1 MGKLPKKVVVI
12 GSWRGFTPLVFG
24 KALRDNTEGG
34 VVYFIDPSLAD
45 DFWKDRNRVQGY
57 FENYGA
63 NNIQHYLMTTQEFV
77 ESDEYQALDNLGI
90 VFIDGLHTEEQVHF
104 DYEAFEYKI
113 SENGMFL
120 FHDSISIYKS
130 SGRRLYSPEQS
141 YERRVKFFIDK
152 LKLNPQL
159 QVLDFPFA
167 KGLTLVRNI
176 GNKTAD
182 LIGDINGI
190 KEKNNF

>member
-1 MGKLPKKVVVI
+1 M
-12 GSWRGFTPLVFG
+12 VFG
-24 KALRDNTEGG
+24 KALQDNTEGG
-34 VVYFIDPSLAD
+34 VVSFIDPSLAD

-104 DYEAFEYKI
+104 DYEAFECKI
-113 SENGMFL
+113 SENGLFL
-120 FHDSISIYKS
+120 FHDSISIFKS
-130 SGRRLYSPEQS
+130 RGRRLYSPEQS
-141 YERRVKFFIDK
+141 YERQVKYFIDK

-159 QVLDFPFA
+159 QVFDFPFA

-176 GNKTAD
+176 ANTTPDFFIGNP
-182 LIGDINGI
+182 NGI
-190 KEKNNF
+190 KEKNK